1 MRVTVRKPVDVMY
14 EEVLERV
21 ARTYNGDE
29 QFLIREMQ
37 KRASV

>member
-1 MRVTVRKPVDVMY
+1 MRVIMRKPVDVMY